1 LDIGEYTRALQ
12 LDPNYAWAY
21 LHRGVAY
28 HNQIPLQNQNAIN
41 DYTKAIQLDPDYA
54 LAYNSWGGSYGM
66 LEQYENSISDYT
78 KAIQLDP
85 NYSNAYSGRS
95 SAHRLLGQ
103 RQRWQNDGLLPE
115 QQVLLI
121 GWCWGSFIDQMLT
134 NFLNNLLDQKNVSGK
149 PVTICQVHGARKTYE
164 YE

>member
-1 LDIGEYTRALQ
+1 MLTNFLNNLLDQGQEYRNAEKWALAIGEYTRALQ

-41 DYTKAIQLDPDYA
+41 DYTKAIQLDP
-54 LAYNSWGGSYGM
+54 
-66 LEQYENSISDYT
+66 
-78 KAIQLDP
+78 

-103 RQRWQNDGLLPE
+103 RQR
-115 QQVLLI
+115 
-121 GWCWGSFIDQMLT
+121 
-134 NFLNNLLDQKNVSGK
+134 
-149 PVTICQVHGARKTYE
+149 
-164 YE
+164 